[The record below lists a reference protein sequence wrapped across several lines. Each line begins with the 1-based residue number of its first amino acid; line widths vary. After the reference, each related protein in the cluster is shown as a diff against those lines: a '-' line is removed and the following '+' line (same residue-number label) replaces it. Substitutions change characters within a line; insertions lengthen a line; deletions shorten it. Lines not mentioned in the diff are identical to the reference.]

1 MRLVDTYDD
10 AATVSRLSCLESSCW
25 GRRGQWR
32 GGVPAR
38 EGSWDAEQTARCLGT
53 APLRDLARSLGQ
65 VNSTVLAWL
74 RWSCTQHRRACCAVG
89 SLSQWFWPVELRP
102 VIVIIENIGLGPAPR
117 VFPYQCF
124 QAPTRPPVHTTG
136 DVSSTIYPLVPA
148 FPTSVLPPPTS
159 TSTSTSTSS
168 FYHTFPNPLSPPC
181 LPPHFSS
188 HSLLFTSVSLT
199 PPTLVL
205 FTLSDN
211 RVLPFQAN

>member
-102 VIVIIENIGLGPAPR
+102 VIVIIENIGLGARSEGFSVSMLPSSYTTSRTYNWRRLEYNIPFGTSLSNLRTTASHLHLHLLLLPHL
-117 VFPYQCF
+117 PQ
-124 QAPTRPPVHTTG
+124 PPL
-136 DVSSTIYPLVPA
+136 SSSL
-148 FPTSVLPPPTS
+148 SLS
-159 TSTSTSTSS
+159 SSS
-168 FYHTFPNPLSPPC
+168 FLLTLSSLHLSLPHPTNFGPFHAVRQPC
-181 LPPHFSS
+181 LAIPG
-188 HSLLFTSVSLT
+188 
-199 PPTLVL
+199 
-205 FTLSDN
+205 
-211 RVLPFQAN
+211 